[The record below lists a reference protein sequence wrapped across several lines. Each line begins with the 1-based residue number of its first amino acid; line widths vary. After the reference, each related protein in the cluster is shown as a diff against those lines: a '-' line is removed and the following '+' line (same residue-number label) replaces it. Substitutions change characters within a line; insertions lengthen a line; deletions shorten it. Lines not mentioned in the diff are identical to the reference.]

1 MDLEADIK
9 SLVAEKDY
17 IDELLADL
25 TTLQGRVGY
34 AGMSNDTATLIS
46 KLKDKRSE
54 IRDELNDITGE
65 MISVADALACVYQ
78 GASDAD

>member
-9 SLVAEKDY
+9 SLVAEEDY

-34 AGMSNDTATLIS
+34 SGMSNDTAALIS

-65 MISVADALACVYQ
+65 MISVADALAYVYQ
-78 GASDAD
+78 GASDVD